1 MDDMFQQ
8 RTIKLVL
15 IDWFLFIDIA
25 RLKSIKMNM
34 KYKNLDIMYVYKN
47 R

>member
-15 IDWFLFIDIA
+15 IDWFLFIDKHKDEYEIQEF
-25 RLKSIKMNM
+25 RYN
-34 KYKNLDIMYVYKN
+34 VCV
-47 R
+47 

>member
-15 IDWFLFIDIA
+15 IDLA